1 MLNLND
7 YDGLVFYSLFQ
18 LPVNEDNR
26 KLIYNKII
34 RKKKTLHFAVEN
46 LILKTKSD
54 QSKIEEIFKIKIAQ
68 AKNNKNQK
76 LGKLKNYLNIN
87 HNKVKRDYLE
97 RMNNKKVICMKKQK
111 NMVSIIGMEIEN
123 MDMVVIIIF
132 QVIMKL

>member
-54 QSKIEEIFKIKIAQ
+54 QSKIEES
-68 AKNNKNQK
+68 
-76 LGKLKNYLNIN
+76 LKLKLLRQKIIKTKN
-87 HNKVKRDYLE
+87 LE
-97 RMNNKKVICMKKQK
+97 N
-111 NMVSIIGMEIEN
+111 
-123 MDMVVIIIF
+123 
-132 QVIMKL
+132 